1 MSSSPFRRMVE
12 GNKKEV
18 LCRIGSL
25 TFYISPAMY
34 SSLVAWAS
42 DDPEWRRRLI
52 DLIAAYGEDSVA
64 IFNPLATHR

>member
-1 MSSSPFRRMVE
+1 MSSSPFRRMAE

-42 DDPEWRRRLI
+42 DDPQWRRKLI
-52 DLIAAYGEDSVA
+52 GLIEAYGEDSVTVL
-64 IFNPLATHR
+64 NPLATH